1 MSLTPELV
9 ARIEAALGREGVIVE
24 PEQLRTYECDGLTGR
39 RVVPALVALPRSTAH
54 VQAVVRACHDH
65 GVPFVARGAGTGLSG
80 GAVPHADGI
89 VISLARMNRIV
100 EVDLESGRVIVE
112 PGVTNLAVTE
122 AVAPHGFYYAPDP
135 SSQQVC
141 TIGGNVAENSGGA
154 HCLKHGFTVTHVT
167 GLEVVLPDGDVV
179 HLGGKGLDNDG
190 LDLMGV
196 LIGSE
201 GTLGIATRITLRIL
215 RRPESVRT
223 LLAGFDSPSEAGTA
237 VSGVI
242 AAGILAGAMEI
253 MDRLTLEA
261 AEAAVHPGYP
271 DCGSVLIVELD
282 GNAVQ
287 VEDDLDRVERICREC
302 GAVEIR
308 VAADDAERALAWK
321 GRKAAFA
328 AMGRISHDYYVQDGV
343 VPRTKLPEVLV
354 RIADLEREYGLRV
367 GNVFHAGDGNL
378 HPLVL
383 YDRRNEGEPARA
395 KELAE
400 AILEVCMDV
409 GGSLTGEHGIGT
421 DKACNMPLMFS
432 EADLEVMQRLRLAFD
447 PAGVCNPGKIFPTPR
462 LCGEVPG
469 PYRAHPLELAGL
481 AERL

>member
-1 MSLTPELV
+1 M
-9 ARIEAALGREGVIVE
+9 
-24 PEQLRTYECDGLTGR
+24 
-39 RVVPALVALPRSTAH
+39 
-54 VQAVVRACHDH
+54 
-65 GVPFVARGAGTGLSG
+65 
-80 GAVPHADGI
+80 
-89 VISLARMNRIV
+89 
-100 EVDLESGRVIVE
+100 
-112 PGVTNLAVTE
+112 TE

-179 HLGGKGLDNDG
+179 PRREGARQRRARPDG
-190 LDLMGV
+190 RPDRL
-196 LIGSE
+196 E
-201 GTLGIATRITLRIL
+201 GTLGIATCITLRVL

-282 GNAVQ
+282 GSAVQ

-308 VAADDAERALAWK
+308 SQPTTPSAPSRGRGARPRSRRWADQPRLLRPRRCRTPHQAPRGARADRRSGAGVRAPRRQRLPR
-321 GRKAAFA
+321 GRRK
-328 AMGRISHDYYVQDGV
+328 
-343 VPRTKLPEVLV
+343 P
-354 RIADLEREYGLRV
+354 
-367 GNVFHAGDGNL
+367 

-421 DKACNMPLMFS
+421 DKACRMPLMFS

-447 PAGVCNPGKIFPTPR
+447 PPGSAIRARSFRRRDCAARCPPPT
-462 LCGEVPG
+462 VPT
-469 PYRAHPLELAGL
+469 RSRLAGL

>member
-9 ARIEAALGREGVIVE
+9 ARIEAALGRESVIVE

-421 DKACNMPLMFS
+421 DKACRMPLMFS